1 MHLHEAF
8 STKVSLFYYLQYVWK
23 LRQKILKK
31 KEELIEIL
39 IKIYNYFKNMV
50 EGNISQKFRLR
61 NIDKTRNYVVE
72 EIEQKL

>member
-1 MHLHEAF
+1 MKIE
-8 STKVSLFYYLQYVWK
+8 TKNLE
-23 LRQKILKK
+23 K

>member
-1 MHLHEAF
+1 MKIE
-8 STKVSLFYYLQYVWK
+8 TKNLE
-23 LRQKILKK
+23 K
-31 KEELIEIL
+31 KEESIEIL

>member
-1 MHLHEAF
+1 MKIE
-8 STKVSLFYYLQYVWK
+8 TKN
-23 LRQKILKK
+23 IEKK
-31 KEELIEIL
+31 KESIEIL

>member
-1 MHLHEAF
+1 MKHF
-8 STKVSLFYYLQYVWK
+8 QQK
-23 LRQKILKK
+23 LVYSITCSMCENWDKKYWKK
-31 KEELIEIL
+31 KESIEIL

-50 EGNISQKFRLR
+50 KGNISQKFRLR

>member
-1 MHLHEAF
+1 MCENWD
-8 STKVSLFYYLQYVWK
+8 KKYW
-23 LRQKILKK
+23 KK
-31 KEELIEIL
+31 KESIEIL